1 MRSPFRLLA
10 LGFVVLGLEL
20 STQAVSLA
28 VGRLGAGF
36 TAVLNGTEMHVSS
49 GRFLVGAGALLFG
62 MVVLMVGV
70 VLDRLERR
78 LAKAGDRCPTCG
90 SGTNRV
96 KRKRAHR
103 IVAMLMGH
111 RVTRRQCEEC
121 NWVGL
126 SFRY

>member
-20 STQAVSLA
+20 STRAISLA
-28 VGRLGAGF
+28 VGRIGAGF

-49 GRFLVGAGALLFG
+49 GRFLIGVAALAFGFAVLVVG
-62 MVVLMVGV
+62 M
-70 VLDRLERR
+70 VLDRLERQ
-78 LAKAGDRCPTCG
+78 LAKAGDRCPACG

-103 IVAMLMGH
+103 ILAMLMGH
-111 RVTRRQCEEC
+111 RLTRRQCEEC